1 MAKTAKSASAK
12 RREPSSK
19 GAADALGLE
28 IMGGKVGPFSA
39 PLAEH
44 LDPINLLGEE
54 AHESFL
60 QRFEYLQNEYLKS
73 LYADD
78 ADIYFVPEYQLTIGD
93 AEHPDHYA
101 LIRLMASM
109 VGQCQPDKAPNLSED
124 DFNQLSH
131 ISGR

>member
-1 MAKTAKSASAK
+1 MAKTPKSVSTK
-12 RREPSSK
+12 RREPGLQKEWVAPHGSPK
-19 GAADALGLE
+19 G
-28 IMGGKVGPFSA
+28 VGPFSA

-44 LDPINLLGEE
+44 LDPIHLLGEE

-78 ADIYFVPEYQLTIGD
+78 GDIYFVPEYQLTIGD